1 MADGAY
7 ADMYT
12 GIETMIGVTTI
23 AGRGGAGGIATGT
36 ENRALWRKARE
47 PLSR

>member
-12 GIETMIGVTTI
+12 GIETMIGVTAI
-23 AGRGGAGGIATGT
+23 ATGGGTGGIATGT
-36 ENRALWRKARE
+36 DNAALWQKARE
-47 PLSR
+47 PLSP